1 MKDYYK
7 YEVKKVLEELG
18 TSEEGLSSKE
28 VVERTKLYG
37 KNTLPKGNKKSV
49 FQIFLEQF
57 RSPIVYIMFIAG
69 ILSIVGKEYVDA
81 FAIMFIVLID
91 AVVGTVQEY
100 QASKEAESL
109 QKLIQVKCNVVRD
122 GKERV
127 INSEDLV
134 VGDIMILESGNK
146 ISADARILTSLN
158 LNVDES
164 ILTGESLP
172 REKNADVIKEDK
184 SMQDVDNMLFA
195 GTNVVKGRCTAVVVA
210 IGAETEIGKISS
222 TVMQDDGEKTPL
234 TIRMEKLTK
243 QITVMIVVIAIIIT
257 ILMLVKGNALTE
269 VFTSVVALSVSALPE
284 GLPLALT
291 LALTIGSY
299 RMSQKNVIVKK
310 LTAVESLGSCTVIAS
325 DKTGTLTVNEQTA
338 KKIVLPSGKSFD
350 IDGSGYNGNGK
361 VHTND
366 DADIKEA
373 MEIAKL
379 GVINNEASLK
389 QVGDDWT
396 SFGDSIDIAFLALGE
411 KLNLDSYYTELK
423 KVPYESEKKYSAV
436 FYKENNITYCTVKGS
451 LEKVLS
457 FCDSM
462 VVDGEEKPLDIKK
475 INKQNEELAKDG
487 FRVIALAKSRKIK
500 KVPIKEEILDE
511 DIPKLSFSGLVAFI
525 DPIRLEAVD
534 AVKACKNAGIKVVM
548 ITGDHP
554 LTAFAIARNLGLVD
568 NEKEVT
574 NGEELDKYI
583 EDEQALDKFVKS
595 KKVFTRVTPLQKLA
609 IINSYKRQGEFVAV
623 TGDGV
628 NDAPAIKS
636 ANIGVAMGSG
646 TDVAKE
652 ASNMIVIDDNFNS
665 IVQGIE
671 EGRNAYSNIRKVAY
685 FLLSC
690 GISEVLFFV
699 LSLIFNMDAPL
710 VAIQL
715 LWLNLVT
722 DGLQDIA
729 LSFEREEESVMKEKP
744 RNPKES
750 IFNKLMF
757 EEVLLSG
764 ISIGLIVFITWVV
777 LMNIRM
783 DVEMARGYIMTL
795 MVFIQNVHVLNCR
808 SEKLSIFKLRKNKN
822 RFVIFSI
829 LSAIFLQIFI
839 LYVPFFRTVLKVDAI
854 GFMGIVYMFLLS
866 LPIILL
872 MEVFKIIRRKEN

>member
-7 YEVKKVLEELG
+7 YEVEDLLKELG

-28 VVERTKLYG
+28 VVERNKLYG
-37 KNTLPKGNKKSV
+37 KNTLPKGKKKNV

-69 ILSIVGKEYVDA
+69 ILSIIGNEYVDA
-81 FAIMFIVLID
+81 FAIMFIVLVD
-91 AVVGTVQEY
+91 AVVGTIQEF

-109 QKLIQVKCNVVRD
+109 QKLIQVKCKVVRD
-122 GKERV
+122 GKERMV
-127 INSEDLV
+127 NSEDLV

-146 ISADARILTSLN
+146 ISADARIITSLN

-172 REKNADVIKEDK
+172 REKDSLPIKEDK

-195 GTNVVKGRCTAVVVA
+195 GTNIVKGRCTAVVVA
-210 IGAETEIGKISS
+210 IGAETEIGKIS
-222 TVMQDDGEKTPL
+222 TKVMEDDEEKTPL

-243 QITVMIVVIAIIIT
+243 QITVMIVVIAIII
-257 ILMLVKGNALTE
+257 IVLMLVKGNEITE

-350 IDGSGYNGNGK
+350 IDGSGYNGIGK

-379 GVINNEASLK
+379 GVVNNEASLK
-389 QVGDDWT
+389 QVGDTWT
-396 SFGDSIDIAFLALGE
+396 SFGDSVDIAFLALGE

-457 FCDSM
+457 FCDAM
-462 VVDGEEKPLDIKK
+462 TVDGEEKPLDIKK

-487 FRVIALAKSRKIK
+487 FRVIAVAKSRKIK
-500 KVPIKEEILDE
+500 KVPLKDEILDE
-511 DIPKLSFSGLVAFI
+511 DIPKLSFVGLVAFI

-534 AVKACKNAGIKVVM
+534 AVKACKKAGIKVVM

-554 LTAFAIARNLGLVD
+554 LTAFAIARNLGLTED
-568 NEKEVT
+568 ENEVT

-699 LSLIFNMDAPL
+699 LSLAFNMDAPL

-729 LSFEREEESVMKEKP
+729 LSFEREEESVMNEKP

-750 IFNKLMF
+750 VFNKLMF

-764 ISIGLIVFITWVV
+764 ISIGLIIFITWVV
-777 LMNIRM
+777 LINIRV
-783 DVEMARGYIMTL
+783 DVDTARGYIMTL

-808 SEKLSIFKLRKNKN
+808 SETLSIFKLRKNKN

-839 LYVPFFRTVLKVDAI
+839 LYVPFFRTVLKVNSI
-854 GFMGIVYMFLLS
+854 GFTGIIYMFLLS

-872 MEVFKIIRRKEN
+872 MEVFKLIRRKEN